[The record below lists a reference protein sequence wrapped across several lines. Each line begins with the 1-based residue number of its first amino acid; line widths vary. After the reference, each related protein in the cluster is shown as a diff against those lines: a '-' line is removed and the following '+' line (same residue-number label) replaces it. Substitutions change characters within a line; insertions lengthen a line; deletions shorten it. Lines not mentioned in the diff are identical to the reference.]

1 VGVLELELE
10 LERVVRGK
18 VKEKGRES
26 LLNAKMVRTAG
37 SQVEYIRKVKRKR
50 RAKVERKS

>member
-1 VGVLELELE
+1 MLE